1 MDLASGGGGYDVRCG
16 QFIEKS
22 GKVCRTIYRIEL
34 QVAAG
39 WRVCVGDI
47 ELIQGQVDCHAGKR
61 NNF

>member
-1 MDLASGGGGYDVRCG
+1 MDLASKGGGYDVRCG

-39 WRVCVGDI
+39 WRGCVGDI
-47 ELIQGQVDCHAGKR
+47 ELI
-61 NNF
+61 